1 MKLLIE
7 NAITSEDYHLWIL
20 LMDMSKAFDTVRR
33 LTLLEDLRHI
43 LKPEELHLC
52 KLLIEDVQLSI
63 RCGCETG
70 EPFTTK
76 QGIAQGDCLS
86 AIFFILYL
94 SKALGHK
101 PHLQDHNYCNPED
114 ITKPTPTHMED
125 HDYDI
130 SERKLNELYRRSME
144 ISVQYAD
151 DCGYAIVSE
160 TNQLMKYRAAT
171 IPQQL
176 KQRNLTCN
184 ETKNED
190 YHVTRKGTPDW
201 KTCKYLGSLFDT
213 EHDIKR
219 RKILTLEAMKTM
231 EHTWK
236 NKLSLKKK
244 LRIFNACVAPIFL
257 SNSELWTTTK
267 STNGQIDAF
276 QRRLLR
282 QVLNIRYPKKM
293 SNEKLQEVTKQDKWS
308 HYIATQRLRWLG
320 HVLRLPEDSPAK
332 QALAEIERPVRK
344 PRGSPKLKWITIVKQ
359 QLNILNISWEQAQE
373 ISQNRHRWRQV
384 VLRWKVGQHAA

>member
-1 MKLLIE
+1 
-7 NAITSEDYHLWIL
+7 
-20 LMDMSKAFDTVRR
+20 
-33 LTLLEDLRHI
+33 
-43 LKPEELHLC
+43 
-52 KLLIEDVQLSI
+52 
-63 RCGCETG
+63 
-70 EPFTTK
+70 
-76 QGIAQGDCLS
+76 
-86 AIFFILYL
+86 
-94 SKALGHK
+94 
-101 PHLQDHNYCNPED
+101 
-114 ITKPTPTHMED
+114 
-125 HDYDI
+125 
-130 SERKLNELYRRSME
+130 
-144 ISVQYAD
+144 
-151 DCGYAIVSE
+151 
-160 TNQLMKYRAAT
+160 
-171 IPQQL
+171 
-176 KQRNLTCN
+176 
-184 ETKNED
+184 
-190 YHVTRKGTPDW
+190 
-201 KTCKYLGSLFDT
+201 
-213 EHDIKR
+213 
-219 RKILTLEAMKTM
+219 MKTM

-293 SNEKLQEVTKQDKWS
+293 SNEKLQELTKQDKWS

-359 QLNILNISWEQAQE
+359 QLNILNISWEQAQD